1 MPGLC
6 RLCRWIHNVHGSD
19 LCRLMHRPMKTAVQK
34 CHMCRKP
41 TLTRLY
47 KLLSNTLLLDSAGG
61 RKKGGQQVEREAGSK
76 GTTTTTVTPLMLL
89 YHFYWKRAHFIVLE
103 NKWFHVVS
111 KNHIQNV
118 NEPLSWVVLYQY
130 PQEGNESYKHPVTL
144 QSDNHTCP
152 HSIIIRKINTFI
164 WKVHTHMIGGLDVK
178 CVHQNIMN
186 HCNGLYFSPSRFY
199 IG

>member
-1 MPGLC
+1 MTQLVVEKRRATGGE
-6 RLCRWIHNVHGSD
+6 RS
-19 LCRLMHRPMKTAVQK
+19 
-34 CHMCRKP
+34 RKQ
-41 TLTRLY
+41 
-47 KLLSNTLLLDSAGG
+47 
-61 RKKGGQQVEREAGSK
+61 RKEG
-76 GTTTTTVTPLMLL
+76 TTVTPLILL

-144 QSDNHTCP
+144 QSANHTCP
-152 HSIIIRKINTFI
+152 HSITIRKINTFI

-178 CVHQNIMN
+178 CVHQNILN
-186 HCNGLYFSPSRFY
+186 HCNVLYFSPSSFY
-199 IG
+199 IGWYSLMKYRYKIHGLLAHNVVHYIMGYIFI